1 MATWLTPHFSL
12 EELTTTQQRQYDNT
26 PPKDVAAAL
35 NRTAACMEEVRRLL
49 GDHVVTVNSGYRSPE
64 VNRAVGGARNSAHL
78 SGHAVDFVCRRFG
91 SPRTVCEALAASTL
105 AFDQLIEEGR
115 WVHIS
120 FDPRNRKQVL
130 TKARGGGYV
139 AGLVS

>member
-1 MATWLTPHFSL
+1 L
-12 EELTTTQQRQYDNT
+12 
-26 PPKDVAAAL
+26 
-35 NRTAACMEEVRRLL
+35 RRRDDARIL

-91 SPRTVCEALAASTL
+91 SPRTICKALAASTL
-105 AFDQLIEEGR
+105 VFDQLIEEGR

-120 FDPRNRKQVL
+120 FDPRNRSQVL

>member
-12 EELTTTQQRQYDNT
+12 EELTATQQRQYDNT
-26 PPKDVAAAL
+26 PPEDVAATL
-35 NRTAACMEEVRRLL
+35 RRTAACMEEVRRIL

-78 SGHAVDFVCRRFG
+78 TGHAVDFVCRRFG
-91 SPRTVCEALAASTL
+91 SPREVCELLAASEL
-105 AFDQLIEEGR
+105 QFDQLIEEGR

-120 FDPRNRKQVL
+120 FEPRNRRQVL
-130 TKARGGGYV
+130 TKARGGYV